1 MPADKKHI
9 RPGPSGPGFSF
20 ISFRGRNVK
29 VLCLSIVREPKT
41 VIKSKNQHI
50 KKVSDRYEYPSQKG
64 RRGKRYEISG
74 AR

>member
-1 MPADKKHI
+1 MSA
-9 RPGPSGPGFSF
+9 GL
-20 ISFRGRNVK
+20 NVK

-41 VIKSKNQHI
+41 VIKSKNQDI